1 MRVKRGFA
9 TRHRRKRVLK
19 AAKGFVGGRSRLIRP
34 ARITLMKSLQYAYR
48 DRRVRK
54 RLMRQ
59 LWTVRLG
66 NAAKELNTSY
76 SKLMGGIH
84 AKNIAVNRKMLSEI
98 AVSYPKDFEQI
109 VQFALQ

>member
-9 TRHRRKRVLK
+9 TRHRRRKVLK
-19 AAKGFVGGRSRLIRP
+19 AARGFVGGRHRLIRP
-34 ARITLMKSLQYAYR
+34 ARIVLMKSLQYAYR

-59 LWTVRLG
+59 LWNVRVG
-66 NAAKELNTSY
+66 NAARELNTSY
-76 SKLMGGIH
+76 SKLMGGLH
-84 AKNIAVNRKMLSEI
+84 AKNVAVNRKMLSEI

>member
-9 TRHRRKRVLK
+9 TRHRRKRILK

-34 ARITLMKSLQYAYR
+34 ARITLMKSLMYAYR

-54 RLMRQ
+54 RVFRQ
-59 LWTVRLG
+59 LWNVRIG
-66 NAAKELNTSY
+66 IAAKELNTSY
-76 SKLMGGIH
+76 SRLVGGLH
-84 AKNIAVNRKMLSEI
+84 TKKVAVNRKMLSEI
-98 AVSYPKDFEQI
+98 AVSHPQDFEKI

>member
-19 AAKGFVGGRSRLIRP
+19 AAKGFVGGRHRLIRP
-34 ARITLMKSLQYAYR
+34 ARIVLMKSLMYAYR

-54 RLMRQ
+54 RVFRQ
-59 LWTVRLG
+59 LWNVRVSV
-66 NAAKELNTSY
+66 AAKELNTSY
-76 SKLMGGIH
+76 SKLMGGLH
-84 AKNIAVNRKMLSEI
+84 KKNVALNRKMLSEI
-98 AVSYPKDFEQI
+98 